1 MYNLDMFIKYIKKDE
16 EDRILIS
23 VQDQFKP
30 KLKEDETRQEIK
42 KILTQVLEDNFKQLE
57 IGKNILRITVNK
69 NPDEAIK
76 KINEYIE
83 QMMEMAQNFM
93 DQMQNDTN

>member
-23 VQDQFKP
+23 IQDQFKE
-30 KLKEDETRQEIK
+30 KLKEDETRKEIK

-57 IGKNILRITVNK
+57 IGKNMLRISVNK
-69 NPDEAIK
+69 NPDEAIN
-76 KINEYIE
+76 KINEYIN

-93 DQMQNDTN
+93 DQMQENTD

>member
-23 VQDQFKP
+23 VQDQFKE
-30 KLKEDETRQEIK
+30 KLKEKETRKEIK
-42 KILTQVLEDNFKQLE
+42 KILTEVLEDNFNQLE
-57 IGKNILRITVNK
+57 VGKNVLRITVNK
-69 NPDEAIK
+69 DPDKAIE
-76 KINEYIE
+76 KINEYIN

-93 DQMQNDTN
+93 DQMQDDSN